1 MSNVFV
7 PFSWKGGDYMVE
19 IKIIPGSTGKR
30 FGPHPLDP
38 PLPDEP
44 AEIEVVGME
53 VDGEPGMITEETY
66 IAAQESDAVWMA
78 AMAAGAPDEIG

>member
-19 IKIIPGSTGKR
+19 VKIIPGSTGKR

-44 AEIEVVGME
+44 AEIEVVGM
-53 VDGEPGMITEETY
+53 D
-66 IAAQESDAVWMA
+66 SDW
-78 AMAAGAPDEIG
+78 

>member
-1 MSNVFV
+1 MTTVFV
-7 PFSWKGGDYMVE
+7 PFHWQGADYRAEVR
-19 IKIIPGSTGKR
+19 IIPGSTGKR

-66 IAAQESDAVWMA
+66 IAAQESDAVYEA
-78 AMAAGAPDEIG
+78 AMAAGAEE

>member
-19 IKIIPGSTGKR
+19 VKIIPGSTGKR

-44 AEIEVVGME
+44 AEIEVVGMD

-66 IAAQESDAVWMA
+66 IAAQESSAVYDA
-78 AMAAGAPDEIG
+78 AMEAE